1 MIPHTT
7 RGEGSFLFGY
17 FLVWGHGNGIW
28 LSLLCDCLNEKH
40 AGIVMLSMLN
50 FLGFKTEFVM
60 LSMLNFLGF
69 KTEFVMLYLL
79 NFLGLKTEIVM
90 LYMLFFFFLVF
101 RTENPIWCTIVC
113 MKNMQNF
120 MGFHA

>member
-1 MIPHTT
+1 MITHST
-7 RGEGSFLFGY
+7 RCEGSFLFGY

-28 LSLLCDCLNEKH
+28 LSFLCDCLNEKH
-40 AGIVMLSMLN
+40 AGIVMLSMLNFLGFKTEFVMLSMLN

-101 RTENPIWCTIVC
+101 RTENPI
-113 MKNMQNF
+113 
-120 MGFHA
+120 

>member
-28 LSLLCDCLNEKH
+28 LSFLCDCLNEKH

-101 RTENPIWCTIVC
+101 RTENPIWCTIV
-113 MKNMQNF
+113 
-120 MGFHA
+120 

>member
-1 MIPHTT
+1 
-7 RGEGSFLFGY
+7 
-17 FLVWGHGNGIW
+17 
-28 LSLLCDCLNEKH
+28 
-40 AGIVMLSMLN
+40 MLSMLN
-50 FLGFKTEFVM
+50 FLGFKTKFVM
-60 LSMLNFLGF
+60 LSTLNFMGF

-90 LYMLFFFFLVF
+90 LYMLFFFLVF
-101 RTENPIWCTIVC
+101 RTENPVWCIIVC

>member
-1 MIPHTT
+1 MDQELILHTS

-17 FLVWGHGNGIW
+17 FLVWGHGNDIW

-40 AGIVMLSMLN
+40 A
-50 FLGFKTEFVM
+50 EFVM

-90 LYMLFFFFLVF
+90 LYMLFFFFFFFFFFFWFLGPK
-101 RTENPIWCTIVC
+101 TQIWCIIIC

-120 MGFHA
+120 LGFHA

>member
-1 MIPHTT
+1 MIPHTI

-40 AGIVMLSMLN
+40 AGIVMLSILN

-60 LSMLNFLGF
+60 LSTLNFLGFKTEFVMLSTLNFLGF

-90 LYMLFFFFLVF
+90 LYMLFFFFS
-101 RTENPIWCTIVC
+101 
-113 MKNMQNF
+113 
-120 MGFHA
+120 GF